1 MAHIF
6 VVDDEEDILDLVSLI
21 LTKYGYTLTKFKKGQ
36 KVHEEASKNKPDLL
50 LVDLIMP
57 EITGIDVIK
66 QIRADSETKNIP
78 IVIFSALGNKERV
91 DEALEAGA
99 NMYLRKPF
107 QINELVEAIENN
119 LKIKK

>member
-1 MAHIF
+1 
-6 VVDDEEDILDLVSLI
+6 
-21 LTKYGYTLTKFKKGQ
+21 
-36 KVHEEASKNKPDLL
+36 
-50 LVDLIMP
+50 MP